1 MFPGRRARL
10 ARLERGRAISDTG
23 TAPISRR
30 HVVAAVAGNALEF
43 YDFTAYTFFAIQ
55 IGRTFF
61 PLQTPFFQTL
71 SALIVFGVGFVGR
84 PVGGVLLGI
93 YADRRGR
100 TPALVLSFML
110 MGAGIL
116 ALALTPSYA
125 MIGIAAPVLVVV
137 ARLVQGFALG
147 GQVGPATAYLLEAA
161 ASSTRGFYTTLQ
173 YASQGLAAMIG
184 GGVAFTLSSL
194 MSAPDLA
201 AYGWRIAFLLGAA
214 VLPFGFFLQRALPET
229 LERAAAI
236 PRESLRP
243 HLSVAVLG
251 LLMLA
256 SATVA
261 VYTLYYLPTYAQIVL
276 HMKANVAAASGMVFG
291 ACTFLFSLLSGWL
304 SDRIGRRPVMIWPRV
319 ALAFA
324 IVPLFLWLA
333 ADTDGL
339 VLLVVTA
346 VIAILATLSAGAS
359 LVAIAESLP
368 ASLRSGMMGTIYAVA
383 IAVFGGSAQAIEQW
397 LGRAGG
403 ALAPAWYLTV
413 ATVIGVVAM
422 VLMPETAPVKQRLKR
437 TAP

>member
-304 SDRIGRRPVMIWPRV
+304 SDRIGRRPV
-319 ALAFA
+319 
-324 IVPLFLWLA
+324 
-333 ADTDGL
+333 GL